1 MVTVANKSS
10 VITLERSAV
19 SDLDFILAA
28 EADGDTSKFII
39 PWTGD
44 RHLHALSDPDCA
56 HLIIREPETTE
67 RLGFVMLFGLA
78 SCNRDIEFR
87 RIVSIRKNQ
96 GIGRAA
102 LQAVKGFAFHTLNAH
117 RLWLDVKSKNARAR
131 HLYASER
138 FLMEG
143 IMRECL
149 LEENGFESLVLM
161 SILRSEFEAS
171 VVS

>member
-1 MVTVANKSS
+1 MPTFRSFSMCIEPNENRLGS
-10 VITLERSAV
+10 VIRPLVLPIRSHE
-19 SDLDFILAA
+19 DP
-28 EADGDTSKFII
+28 KFII

-102 LQAVKGFAFHTLNAH
+102 LQAVKGFAFHT
-117 RLWLDVKSKNARAR
+117 
-131 HLYASER
+131 
-138 FLMEG
+138 
-143 IMRECL
+143 
-149 LEENGFESLVLM
+149 
-161 SILRSEFEAS
+161 
-171 VVS
+171 